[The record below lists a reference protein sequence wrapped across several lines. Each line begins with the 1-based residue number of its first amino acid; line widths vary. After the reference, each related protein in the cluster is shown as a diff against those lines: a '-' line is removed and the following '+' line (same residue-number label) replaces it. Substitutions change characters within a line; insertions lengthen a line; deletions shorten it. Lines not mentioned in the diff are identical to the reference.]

1 MALEACSFQLTARA
15 SIFKDKKF
23 NLLTN
28 KEAHKRGTTLSS
40 SIISFPPR
48 NISAQPR
55 TNLIRNATDTFDQVL
70 EVTDNSWGE
79 LILDSK
85 LPVALV
91 EFWAPSCGPCK
102 MMAPVMDELAKEYAG
117 RVACFKINTDDS
129 LSMASQY
136 GVRSI
141 PTVLLFKNGEQKES
155 ITGAVKKS
163 ALSATIEKHLDT

>member
-1 MALEACSFQLTARA
+1 MWVFSKHPKLTSFKCQRLNKLKITKLA
-15 SIFKDKKF
+15 S
-23 NLLTN
+23 T
-28 KEAHKRGTTLSS
+28 
-40 SIISFPPR
+40 
-48 NISAQPR
+48 
-55 TNLIRNATDTFDQVL
+55 VL